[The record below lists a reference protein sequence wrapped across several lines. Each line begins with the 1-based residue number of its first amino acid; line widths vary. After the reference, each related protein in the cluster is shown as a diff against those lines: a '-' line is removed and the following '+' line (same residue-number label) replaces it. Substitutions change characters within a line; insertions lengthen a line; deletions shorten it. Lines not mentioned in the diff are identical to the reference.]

1 MAESAKPHSGGNTK
15 YIVGGVVLLLL
26 AMGVFFFGLQKPA
39 QAPAP
44 EPPPPPPPAAERVN
58 PMAKPELIIEETP
71 DAGKPQEETANPD
84 KPKRVIKEVRDEW
97 DCAGDLARPALQS
110 VIDANRA
117 QIRSCYERRLKMNNV
132 LAGDLKLR
140 LRVAPNGSVT
150 ATAVSGSLRDNE
162 VFSCVR
168 NIASKW
174 SFPPPQN
181 GCAVVQVPF
190 QFSPKTN

>member
-1 MAESAKPHSGGNTK
+1 MAESAKPHSGGNLK

-44 EPPPPPPPAAERVN
+44 EPPPPPPVANAERVN
-58 PMAKPELIIEETP
+58 PMAQPALILEEAP
-71 DAGKPQEETANPD
+71 DAGKPQEAAAPD
-84 KPKRVIKEVRDEW
+84 KPKVVKKELRDEW
-97 DCAGDLARPALQS
+97 DCEGDLARPALQG
-110 VIDANRA
+110 VIDSNRA

-140 LRVAPNGSVT
+140 LRVAPSGQVT

-162 VFSCVR
+162 VFGCVR

-174 SFPPPQN
+174 SFPPPAK
-181 GCAVVQVPF
+181 GCAVIQVPF

>member
-1 MAESAKPHSGGNTK
+1 MAESAKPHSGGNLK

-44 EPPPPPPPAAERVN
+44 EPPPAPVVAERVN
-58 PMAKPELIIEETP
+58 PMAQPELILEETK
-71 DAGKPQEETANPD
+71 DAGKPQEETAPD
-84 KPKRVIKEVRDEW
+84 KPKVVRKEVRDEW
-97 DCAGDLARPALQS
+97 DCEGDLARPALQG
-110 VIDANRA
+110 VIDSNRA

-140 LRVAPNGSVT
+140 LRVAPSGQVT

-162 VFSCVR
+162 VFGCVR

-174 SFPPPQN
+174 SFPPPEK
-181 GCAVVQVPF
+181 GCAVIQVPF